1 MEKFPQTL
9 WSTEFHI
16 FHEFCGKLNST
27 EFVESNFLVES
38 TFSEVGEFI
47 LSWVKKPRVACMTR
61 VAAALSLRQR
71 CSAFQIVSNSSRLT
85 LDFLLKVTSSTTSRT
100 TQAVEIDRLLFTSD
114 EEDNESSLLFDSDDS
129 FYAKTTESGIVER
142 SFSSSDAYDDVDVFA
157 DDLEGHH
164 SQRVDEEKEED
175 LFEWVTIFTTMIFL
189 LLIYS

>member
-1 MEKFPQTL
+1 
-9 WSTEFHI
+9 
-16 FHEFCGKLNST
+16 
-27 EFVESNFLVES
+27 
-38 TFSEVGEFI
+38 
-47 LSWVKKPRVACMTR
+47 MTR
-61 VAAALSLRQR
+61 VAAAALSLRQR

-175 LFEWVTIFTTMIFL
+175 LFE
-189 LLIYS
+189 